1 MNDIKIHLKKKK
13 EKKEQQGNESYE
25 DLSENGKQKLAEYR
39 KKKYYRM
46 RKSYSFQKWVYIE
59 DILIRINVCIS

>member
-39 KKKYYRM
+39 KKK
-46 RKSYSFQKWVYIE
+46 
-59 DILIRINVCIS
+59 IL